1 MIRVRRLFVLSFD
14 DADDRES
21 HKQYYLPTVEMKDH
35 NFLIDERNLFD
46 QTIKNDLKTNDSI
59 RKIATDKGND
69 YTPGCLL
76 DYPYFKKY

>member
-1 MIRVRRLFVLSFD
+1 
-14 DADDRES
+14 
-21 HKQYYLPTVEMKDH
+21 MKDH